1 MAWRRD
7 RRSPIPDSGR
17 APDKVLPVQRAGME
31 RISNLV
37 EVAAGRTYKNIRCRP
52 GILRQLSRCTKLG
65 DLENNEWI
73 VALKWETQHRN
84 CI

>member
-1 MAWRRD
+1 M
-7 RRSPIPDSGR
+7 DSLDAEMG
-17 APDKVLPVQRAGME
+17 
-31 RISNLV
+31 
-37 EVAAGRTYKNIRCRP
+37 CRP
-52 GILRQLSRCTKLG
+52 QLTADMRLLQRCNSSLDGDCRLFFRPLDLKAVRNGQHHDADQMSRCTKLG